1 MRSINFC
8 STSTFSDIFS
18 FSTKKTSCRNIK
30 STEVP
35 KQLNDAGQFNNGITV
50 SKILVPFNEKVQ
62 DININLS
69 INHTYLSD
77 LTIYLESPSGERVL
91 FVSKTR
97 WR

>member
-50 SKILVPFNEKVQ
+50 TKILVPFNEKVQ
-62 DININLS
+62 DINVNLS
-69 INHTYLSD
+69 INHTTNYSFH
-77 LTIYLESPSGERVL
+77 IN
-91 FVSKTR
+91 
-97 WR
+97 